1 MALFWPTMISR
12 THRMRGAVVFRNHA
26 PGRLSAYLTLMVV
39 VLLSGCADTRGGSI
53 PYDKSLAAPDA
64 PTFST
69 LGADY
74 KIAPMDKL
82 GIKVFKMDDL
92 SGEYDVDLA
101 GNISLPLIGQVE
113 AANLTT
119 AQLDDELTQKLG
131 AKYLEHPD
139 VSVAIKSSTAHVV
152 TVDGAVTQGGSFP
165 VAGQISLIQAVAMAH
180 GTTEDAN
187 PRRVAVFRTIG
198 GQRQAAAF
206 DLTSIRRGESP
217 DPPIYP
223 GDIIV
228 VDGSGVKARTK
239 QILQSIPLLALFGPL
254 GL

>member
-1 MALFWPTMISR
+1 MRVIRAERPSLLVRFLGLAL
-12 THRMRGAVVFRNHA
+12 ALVV
-26 PGRLSAYLTLMVV
+26 SA
-39 VLLSGCADTRGGSI
+39 CADRAGGPI
-53 PYDKSLAAPDA
+53 PYNVALSAPDA
-64 PTFST
+64 PAIAPLET
-69 LGADY
+69 GY
-74 KIAPMDKL
+74 RIAPMDTVTV
-82 GIKVFKMDDL
+82 KVFKSQDL
-92 SGEYDVDLA
+92 SGDYQVDLA
-101 GNISLPLIGQVE
+101 GNISMPLIGQVE

>member
-1 MALFWPTMISR
+1 MFSA
-12 THRMRGAVVFRNHA
+12 HA
-26 PGRLSAYLTLMVV
+26 PRRLLAFLSVVGIVALSA
-39 VLLSGCADTRGGSI
+39 CADTRGGSI

-64 PTFST
+64 PHFAT
-69 LGADY
+69 LDSDY

-92 SGEYDVDLA
+92 SGDYDVDLA
-101 GNISLPLIGQVE
+101 GNISMPLIGEVK

-119 AQLDDELTQKLG
+119 AQLDDQLTQKLG

-139 VSVAIKSSTAHVV
+139 ISVAIKSSTAHVV
-152 TVDGAVTQGGSFP
+152 TVDGAVKEGGSFP
-165 VAGQISLIQAVAMAH
+165 VGGPTTLIRAVAMAR

-206 DLTSIRRGESP
+206 DLTSIRRGEAP
-217 DPPIYP
+217 DPEIYP

-228 VDGSGVKARTK
+228 VDGSSVKAREK
-239 QILQSIPLLALFGPL
+239 QILQTIPILALFGPL

>member
-1 MALFWPTMISR
+1 VKFQ
-12 THRMRGAVVFRNHA
+12 
-26 PGRLSAYLTLMVV
+26 TLE
-39 VLLSGCADTRGGSI
+39 TN
-53 PYDKSLAAPDA
+53 
-64 PTFST
+64 
-69 LGADY
+69 Y

-92 SGEYDVDLA
+92 SGDYDVDLA
-101 GNISLPLIGQVE
+101 GNISLPLIGQIQ

-119 AQLDDELTQKLG
+119 AQLDDVLTQRLG
-131 AKYLEHPD
+131 SKYLEHPD
-139 VSVAIKSSTAHVV
+139 ISVAIKSSTAHVV
-152 TVDGAVTQGGSFP
+152 TVDGAVREGGSFP
-165 VAGQISLIQAVAMAH
+165 VPGPISLIQAVAMAK

-187 PRRVAVFRTIG
+187 ARRVAVFRTIG

-206 DLTSIRRGESP
+206 DLTSIRRGEAA
-217 DPPIYP
+217 DPQIYP

-228 VDGSGVKARTK
+228 VDGSSVKAKEK